1 MPDHFTNRSC
11 PDRDRINVKEDH
23 ALRNWAHKFGVS
35 VRAFILTL
43 IGSSALNAFGD
54 DNWVDRSGRHS
65 NLSPE
70 TIAARQRYFGLDNV
84 DPRTGA
90 IRPDRVILSWTGVSG
105 FAAAFR
111 GTVVLMDAYVAR
123 DGGVL
128 IQGQP
133 LGIWPSIKY
142 IGTTPEELAALKPE
156 LVLLGHTHFD
166 HAGDLPAVIQA
177 NPGIV
182 VAGAAEHCTDIK
194 NTVSNVPFNCVSMF
208 AADAPNGS
216 MAALREGIR
225 GVEFTAVKQPH
236 SSAPANPSADP
247 PFGWNL
253 PNCSADTDYPVEPN
267 EPLAW
272 GAPGVGPP
280 SGAISVMWQ
289 IRVGH
294 FAIAW
299 QDTAGYIDQNVIN
312 SFASLPPTDVRLAS
326 VVVSGRAA
334 LALNNRAL
342 APKLFY
348 PLHHDACGYL
358 IKKDLEA
365 FIAGLPDAERPRM
378 QFLSDPSDYLKPLV
392 FDPTA
397 RIWRQ

>member
-1 MPDHFTNRSC
+1 M
-11 PDRDRINVKEDH
+11 
-23 ALRNWAHKFGVS
+23 L
-35 VRAFILTL
+35 L
-43 IGSSALNAFGD
+43 
-54 DNWVDRSGRHS
+54 
-65 NLSPE
+65 
-70 TIAARQRYFGLDNV
+70 
-84 DPRTGA
+84 
-90 IRPDRVILSWTGVSG
+90 
-105 FAAAFR
+105 
-111 GTVVLMDAYVAR
+111 DAYVAR

-166 HAGDLPAVIQA
+166 HAGDLPTVIRA

-194 NTVSNVPFNCVSMF
+194 NEVPDVPFECVSMF
-208 AADAPNGS
+208 PAGAPNGT
-216 MAALREGIR
+216 LTPLFGDPIR
-225 GVEFTAVKQPH
+225 GVQFTAVKQPH
-236 SSAPANPSADP
+236 SSAPANPATDP

-272 GAPGVGPP
+272 GAPNVGPP
-280 SGAISVMWQ
+280 SGSIAVMWQ
-289 IRVGH
+289 IRVGR

-312 SFASLPPTDVRLAS
+312 AFRSLPQTDVRLAS
-326 VVVSGRAA
+326 VVVSGRNA
-334 LALNNRAL
+334 LALNNGVLR
-342 APKLFY
+342 PKLFL
-348 PLHHDACGYL
+348 PVHHDACGYL
-358 IKKDLEA
+358 IKKDLET
-365 FIAGLPDAERPRM
+365 FVAGLPESVRPMMRFM
-378 QFLSDPSDYLKPLV
+378 ADPSDYLKPIV

-397 RIWRQ
+397 DIWKKH

>member
-1 MPDHFTNRSC
+1 MR
-11 PDRDRINVKEDH
+11 
-23 ALRNWAHKFGVS
+23 
-35 VRAFILTL
+35 ILTL
-43 IGSSALNAFGD
+43 HTAVASVLALGLGCSASAETNDRYDRNSHHSGSTPA
-54 DNWVDRSGRHS
+54 
-65 NLSPE
+65 NLSAE
-70 TIAARQRYFGLDNV
+70 TIAARQHYFGLDNV
-84 DPRTGA
+84 DPKTGA
-90 IRPDRVILSWTGVSG
+90 IRSDRVILSWTGVSG
-105 FAAAFR
+105 FAAAFQ

-133 LGIWPSIKY
+133 LGIWPSIRY
-142 IGTTPEELAALKPE
+142 IGSTPEEMAALKPE

-166 HAGDLPAVIQA
+166 HAGDLPAVVRA

-182 VAGAAEHCTDIK
+182 VAGAAEHCTDIQ
-194 NTVSNVPFNCVSMF
+194 NAVRDVPFTCVSMF
-208 AADAPNGS
+208 PANAPNGS
-216 MAALREGIR
+216 LRHLSNRIVP

-236 SSAPANPSADP
+236 SSAPPNPTVDP

-289 IRVGH
+289 IRVGQ

-299 QDTAGYIDQNVIN
+299 QDTSGYIDQNVVN
-312 SFASLPPTDVRLAS
+312 AFASLPPTDVRLAS
-326 VVVSGRAA
+326 VVVAGRNA
-334 LALNNRAL
+334 LALNNAVLR
-342 APKLFY
+342 PKLFL

-358 IKKDLEA
+358 IKKDLEG
-365 FIAGLPDAERPRM
+365 FIASLPASVRPTM
-378 QFLSDPSDYLKPLV
+378 LFMADPSDYLKPIV

-397 RIWRQ
+397 KIWRKD